1 MKKFKIRC
9 SYSNGVAITKFS
21 IDIYDSNNCYVTTLS
36 TNTGCVLFSPNNYGV
51 YSIVVSTFNGCI
63 YSTKL
68 YLDDNTS
75 CDIRLCFYVQNNR
88 SELTF
93 KLTDKFYPGL
103 PIEKGELS
111 LWNI

>member
-1 MKKFKIRC
+1 MKNFKIRC
-9 SYSNGVAITKFS
+9 SYSNGISITKFS

-36 TNTGCVLFSPNNYGV
+36 TNTGCILFTPSNYGV
-51 YSIVVSTFNGCI
+51 YSIVVRFDGCI
-63 YSTKL
+63 YSIKL
-68 YLDDNTS
+68 YLDDKTS
-75 CDIRLCFYVQNNR
+75 CDIRLCLYVHSQKK
-88 SELTF
+88 EFTF

>member
-9 SYSNGVAITKFS
+9 SYSNGVTITKFS

-51 YSIVVSTFNGCI
+51 YSIVVSVCPGCV

-68 YLDDNTS
+68 YLDDKTS
-75 CDIRLCFYVQNNR
+75 CDIRLCFYVQR
-88 SELTF
+88 EISGFTF